1 MMKNNIF
8 FALGL
13 VVAIAVVFFIGN
25 AGKKDEVS
33 PKYVSDNL
41 ASIVLIDVREPE
53 ELKNDGYIAGA
64 VNIPLNTLQANL
76 NKIPKDK
83 EVVVYCRSGHRSAN
97 AVNQL
102 KQLGYTNVKSMAG
115 GINNWKAGGFP
126 VK

>member
-1 MMKNNIF
+1 MKNNIF

-13 VVAIAVVFFIGN
+13 VVAIAVVFVISN

-53 ELKNDGYIAGA
+53 ELKSDGYIAGA
-64 VNIPLNTLQANL
+64 VNIPLGTLQANL

-83 EVVVYCRSGHRSAN
+83 EVVVYCRSGHRSGN
-97 AVNQL
+97 ALNQL

-115 GINNWKAGGFP
+115 GINKWKADGFT

>member
-1 MMKNNIF
+1 MKNNIF

-64 VNIPLNTLQANL
+64 INIPLNTLQVNL

>member
-1 MMKNNIF
+1 MKNNIF

-13 VVAIAVVFFIGN
+13 VIAIAVVVFIGN
-25 AGKKDEVS
+25 ASKKDEVS
-33 PKYVSDNL
+33 PKYVSDNHT
-41 ASIVLIDVREPE
+41 SIVLIDVREPE
-53 ELKNDGYIAGA
+53 ELKSDGYIAGA
-64 VNIPLNTLQANL
+64 VNIPLNTLQSNL

-102 KQLGYTNVKSMAG
+102 KQLGYTNVKSMSG

-126 VK
+126 LK

>member
-1 MMKNNIF
+1 MKNNIF

-13 VVAIAVVFFIGN
+13 VVAIAVVVFIGN

-97 AVNQL
+97 AMNQL

>member
-1 MMKNNIF
+1 MKNNIF

-13 VVAIAVVFFIGN
+13 VIAIAVVLVISN

-53 ELKNDGYIAGA
+53 ELKSDGYIAGA
-64 VNIPLNTLQANL
+64 INIPLSTLQANL

>member
-1 MMKNNIF
+1 MKNNIF